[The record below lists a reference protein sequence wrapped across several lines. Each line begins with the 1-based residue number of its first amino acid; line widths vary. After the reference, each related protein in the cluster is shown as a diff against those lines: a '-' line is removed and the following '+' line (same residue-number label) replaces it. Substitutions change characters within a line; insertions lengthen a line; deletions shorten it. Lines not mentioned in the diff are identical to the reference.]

1 MSAGKY
7 RVRIQVEDQFAHRQ
21 LVDIVSRMNQFQLQ
35 EEGDTERS
43 DLLIIEVNED
53 QEETFARMQSLFNSG
68 EVGEVFLISSSTDQN
83 ILINAIRAGAR
94 EFFGPSTE
102 EADVAAALER
112 FLVRQSRARAVE
124 RPDRSSQLLTVMGSK
139 GGVGT
144 TTIAV
149 NLAVSLAA
157 KENRQSV
164 VLLDMNM
171 FGDIP
176 LFLEIEPS
184 YTWREITKNIS
195 RLDSTFLKN
204 ILSVDPSGVYV
215 LPSPGYLDNQS
226 MATPETIERLLKVTR
241 KMFDFIIVD
250 LGQTL
255 NDATLKFLALSDRVL
270 LVSIQSLPCL
280 AKTHKLMRTFQDL
293 GYPEDEHTHIIL
305 NRFLEK
311 SNIGIRDVEQSLGR
325 KLFWTLPND
334 YAATISAIN
343 KGQPLL
349 KTAPRKEITTAFM
362 ELSSYLVSGDKTEE
376 NSKKRRWWPFGRQG

>member
-21 LVDIVSRMNQFQLQ
+21 LVDIVSRMKHFQLQ
-35 EEGDTERS
+35 EEGDTGRS

-53 QEETFARMQSLFNSG
+53 QEETFERMQSLFNSG

-280 AKTHKLMRTFQDL
+280 AKTHKLLSTFQEL

-311 SNIGIRDVEQSLGR
+311 SNIGMSDVEQSLDR